1 MERKIIKTVQ
11 GQMAT
16 YGAGVRLVRVL
27 GHETVLDFDPF
38 LMLDSFDSRNPDDY
52 TAGFPFHPHR
62 GIETITYLIEGEMEH
77 QDSLGNRGTI
87 HGGESQWMTAGSGIM
102 HQEMPMAGPRMLGLQ
117 IWLNLP
123 QEDKMT
129 APRYF
134 DIKDEMI
141 KKVEDENAVV
151 RVVSGEYQGQRGVS
165 TNHIQAGI
173 YDITLK
179 PGKKIS
185 IPTKEGETVFIFTI
199 EGEAASGGTNIP
211 EKTAALFGDGDS
223 VSLEAP
229 EGREARVIFLS
240 GKPLREPVAWGGP
253 VVMNTGEEIREAFL
267 ELRNDSFIKHAPVA

>member
-16 YGAGVRLVRVL
+16 DGAGVRLVRVL
-27 GHETVLDFDPF
+27 GHETVRDFDPF

-77 QDSLGNRGTI
+77 QDSLGNHGTI

-102 HQEMPMAGPRMLGLQ
+102 HQEMPMSGPRMLGLQ

-134 DIKDEMI
+134 DIKGEMI
-141 KKVEDENAVV
+141 KKVEDENALV
-151 RVVSGEYQGQRGVS
+151 RIVSGEYQEHRGVS
-165 TNHIQAGI
+165 TNHIQASI

-179 PGKKIS
+179 RGKKIS

-199 EGEAASGGTNIP
+199 EGEAAAGGMNIP
-211 EKTAALFGDGDS
+211 AKTAALFGEGES
-223 VSLEAP
+223 VTIEAP
-229 EGREARVIFLS
+229 EDREARIIFLS
-240 GKPLREPVAWGGP
+240 GRPLREPAAWGGP

-267 ELRNDSFIKHAPVA
+267 EMRNDSFIKHTPVA